1 MTDFPDSGNQ
11 GSVRLEDDLH
21 NANNCG
27 DHPHTQ
33 KKENFHSCNYS
44 QRNGDTENRPQA
56 TMSDSFVPLVAE
68 DSMVCQP
75 TSSEQQSFNEQE
87 ISHLQ
92 ESIRTEIPSEDENE
106 NNSPSDNK
114 GTRGAVWG
122 RAPFSSMWGSC
133 VTTLHQ
139 NINRNLRLGGWSDQ
153 NHLFEPFPARG
164 NLPDSPTLRHFA
176 VCTFQ
181 LQLYINFDYQMRK
194 CFRFSIL
201 INTTNVLMHLFF
213 IIGTFPPLYQL
224 SLQLGA

>member
-1 MTDFPDSGNQ
+1 MHEQSILMEGSVEKCVTEINCNGVIQMTDFPDSGNQ

-21 NANNCG
+21 NANDCG
-27 DHPHTQ
+27 DHAHSQ

-75 TSSEQQSFNEQE
+75 TSSEQQSFNQQE

-114 GTRGAVWG
+114 GTRGAV
-122 RAPFSSMWGSC
+122 
-133 VTTLHQ
+133 
-139 NINRNLRLGGWSDQ
+139 
-153 NHLFEPFPARG
+153 
-164 NLPDSPTLRHFA
+164 
-176 VCTFQ
+176 
-181 LQLYINFDYQMRK
+181 
-194 CFRFSIL
+194 
-201 INTTNVLMHLFF
+201 
-213 IIGTFPPLYQL
+213 
-224 SLQLGA
+224 